1 MFYDSKTYFLLLLE
15 LFFYTFVV
23 IDTESRKLKIYILEE
38 ESKKL
43 EIKMLVDRAIQS
55 EQFRDKLLKFKK

>member
-1 MFYDSKTYFLLLLE
+1 MFYDSKTYFLLPLE

-38 ESKKL
+38 ESRKL
-43 EIKMLVDRAIQS
+43 EIKMLVDRANQNG
-55 EQFRDKLLKFKK
+55 EFRDRVLKFKK